1 MAEAAFFKIRDIVNE
16 GVVKAEDAIH
26 HIMSIVTN
34 KDKLNNEYQE
44 ATTTGKQQAESAKSK
59 LKEEL

>member
-34 KDKLNNEYQE
+34 KGNLYNEYEE
-44 ATTTGKQQAESAKSK
+44 ATTTGKQQAESATSK
-59 LKEEL
+59 LKGEL

>member
-16 GVVKAEDAIH
+16 GVGKAEDAIH

-34 KDKLNNEYQE
+34 KDKVYNELEE